1 MLCQRISP
9 LYAFKV
15 FAKGRCVRGRGL
27 ASVTVA
33 SVVTGASIIAQAA
46 APPGFIDASAAMYG
60 GGYNATD
67 ATAALQAAINTG
79 QNVWVP
85 NMGTPWNIT
94 PISLTKSNQ
103 TIQFASGTVV
113 AAKQGAFLGTNDS
126 LFTAGEVSNVNMI
139 GYGATL
145 QMRKNDYTQSPYPA
159 GEWRTG
165 INLYHV
171 SNFQIKGLTIKD
183 TGGDGIY
190 VDGYG
195 GPNGGY
201 SQDVLIKD
209 VRLDSNYRQ
218 GISVTSVNGL
228 TIDNA
233 TILNTSGTWPKCG
246 IDFEPDYPDQTLQN
260 ITVKNS
266 IINANGGSGIQFWVS
281 GGTGNLADVNS
292 DVSATIDNV
301 TMLGNTFSG
310 ITMNKALPNVTIKDS
325 LFVDNKTYGVG
336 GVDSSL
342 DLFTSGTPR
351 NSIAN
356 SAFWSNDKGTTTGWV
371 SLSNSLTNVNPLFYS
386 TDPNSPYYMY
396 LSPAVSAQI
405 ANGASD
411 GGYMG
416 ARPVYGV
423 PEPASGAILA
433 LGGLLLIRR
442 KRQA

>member
-1 MLCQRISP
+1 MRPQHDLQPERI
-9 LYAFKV
+9 
-15 FAKGRCVRGRGL
+15 GRGIGL
-27 ASVTVA
+27 LTGVIIIMAGSAVA
-33 SVVTGASIIAQAA
+33 SAA
-46 APPGFIDASAAMYG
+46 APQGFIDASAATYG

-103 TIQFASGTVV
+103 TIQFESGTVV
-113 AAKQGAFLGTNDS
+113 AAKQGAFRGTNDS
-126 LFTAGEVSNVNMI
+126 LFTAGDVSNVNMI

-145 QMRKNDYTQSPYPA
+145 QMRKDDYTQYPYQA
-159 GEWRTG
+159 SEFRMG
-165 INLYHV
+165 ISLYHV
-171 SNFQIKGLTIKD
+171 SDFQIKGLTIKD
-183 TGGDGIY
+183 TGGDAVH
-190 VDGYG
+190 VDGWG

-209 VRLDSNYRQ
+209 VRFDNNYRQ

-246 IDFEPDYPDQTLQN
+246 IDFEPYEPDMVLQN

-266 IINANGGSGIQFWVS
+266 IINANGGSGIQFWVN

-292 DVSATIDNV
+292 DVSATIENV
-301 TMLGNTFSG
+301 TLYGNTFSG

-325 LFVDNKTYGVG
+325 LFVDNKTYGVT
-336 GVDSSL
+336 GVDSSW
-342 DLFTSGTPR
+342 DLLTSGTPT

-356 SAFWSNDKGTTTGWV
+356 SAFWSNDEGTTTGWV
-371 SLSNSLTNVNPLFYS
+371 SRSSSLTNVNPLFYS

-396 LSPAVSAQI
+396 LSPSVSAQI

-411 GGYMG
+411 GGTMG

-423 PEPASGAILA
+423 PEPSAVA
-433 LGGLLLIRR
+433 LLGLCGLLMIRR
-442 KRQA
+442 AGRG